1 MKILIAD
8 DDRVIHIS
16 FTKPL
21 VNSGYEVISAYDGQ
35 EAFDMAVDQKPD
47 IIILDLGL
55 PKMDGRDVCKNLKES
70 PQTEHIKILMF
81 TGKDQDHDRRLGL
94 ELGADD
100 YISKPCS
107 ISFLERS
114 INKIV
119 RDI

>member
-21 VNSGYEVISAYDGQ
+21 INSGYEVISAYDGQ

-55 PKMDGRDVCKNLKES
+55 PKMDGRDVCKKLKES
-70 PQTEHIKILMF
+70 PETKHTKILML
-81 TGKDQDHDRRLGL
+81 TGKNQDHDRHLGL

-100 YISKPCS
+100 FISKPCS
-107 ISFLERS
+107 ISYLERALD
-114 INKIV
+114 KIA
-119 RDI
+119 RKM